1 VILSPDRTE
10 TPPAM
15 RRKVI
20 TMKEQLH
27 VRKIEKE
34 AAGKVARACW
44 NFEGGEW
51 EWLEAGGVENG
62 LSSKTTSAESLGE
75 PVIFDKMEIMVSSN

>member
-1 VILSPDRTE
+1 
-10 TPPAM
+10 M
-15 RRKVI
+15 N
-20 TMKEQLH
+20 EQLQ

-51 EWLEAGGVENG
+51 EWSEAGGVDVG
-62 LSSKTTSAESLGE
+62 SSNTTPEESLCE
-75 PVIFDKMEIMVSSN
+75 PVIFSSVKIHEQILT